1 MHSLLFSS
9 IIGNQFVLF
18 VIWLYLLVQLDD
30 VDEAANEKEDNGKME
45 DIDCNHD
52 IRIHEDLGHVC
63 RVCGMIVRRA
73 DSIIDYQWKK
83 VRNLFK
89 IYEAFLD
96 LVHFAIEF
104 FMHACSFCFVEVLK
118 QAPSW
123 GVLLWAKCLAV
134 NFNSLVLLHA
144 PYNFKF

>member
-1 MHSLLFSS
+1 
-9 IIGNQFVLF
+9 

-30 VDEAANEKEDNGKME
+30 VDEAAANEKEDNGKME

-83 VRNLFK
+83 VCNLFK
-89 IYEAFLD
+89 IYEAFPALG
-96 LVHFAIEF
+96 HFTIKF
-104 FMHACSFCFVEVLK
+104 FYACTELGCFFL
-118 QAPSW
+118 
-123 GVLLWAKCLAV
+123 AKCLV
-134 NFNSLVLLHA
+134 VFLFFSSTSCTL
-144 PYNFKF
+144 